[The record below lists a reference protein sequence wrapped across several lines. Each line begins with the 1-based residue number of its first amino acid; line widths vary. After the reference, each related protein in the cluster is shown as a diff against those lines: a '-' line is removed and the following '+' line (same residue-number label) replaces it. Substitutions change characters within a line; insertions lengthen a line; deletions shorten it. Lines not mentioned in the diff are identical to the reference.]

1 MQGGAAALAKW
12 RGTLIVGK
20 ELGKVGVTKVA
31 AFWILSIPS
40 IFDFGF
46 WIGGR
51 ASGVECRASGGEP
64 ASFWILDFGFSIDG
78 TASGVEC
85 RVSSAEESGSE

>member
-1 MQGGAAALAKW
+1 MQGGAAAPAKW

-20 ELGKVGVTKVA
+20 ELGKVGVTKVTA
-31 AFWILSIPS
+31 PGILSIPS

-51 ASGVECRASGGEP
+51 ASGVECR
-64 ASFWILDFGFSIDG
+64 
-78 TASGVEC
+78 
-85 RVSSAEESGSE
+85 VSSAEESGSE